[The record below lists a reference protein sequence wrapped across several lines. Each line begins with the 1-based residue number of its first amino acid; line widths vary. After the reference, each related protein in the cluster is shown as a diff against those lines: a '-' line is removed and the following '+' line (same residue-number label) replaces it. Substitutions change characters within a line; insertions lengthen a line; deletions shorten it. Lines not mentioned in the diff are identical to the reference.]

1 MCDMNLTVQCP
12 PRQTVCTFDCK
23 FVMCSDPAEIRFSP
37 EPRPDLFK
45 FGGRI
50 SAAPH
55 PLNDPSTTTVSIL
68 LENANGTV
76 YSVDLAA
83 GDMIATG
90 PSSFIFENPSAR
102 LSGGVGLLKIRRSLQ
117 GPSLIVFKCYGDLSA
132 ATLSHM
138 KATLTIG
145 DQEFRSEGDWRQTPT
160 GWFGAHFER
169 QAP

>member
-1 MCDMNLTVQCP
+1 
-12 PRQTVCTFDCK
+12 
-23 FVMCSDPAEIRFSP
+23 
-37 EPRPDLFK
+37 
-45 FGGRI
+45 
-50 SAAPH
+50 
-55 PLNDPSTTTVSIL
+55 
-68 LENANGTV
+68 ANGTV

-90 PSSFIFENPSAR
+90 PSSFIFESPSAGFG
-102 LSGGVGLLKIRRSLQ
+102 GGVGLLKIRRSLQ

-145 DQEFRSEGDWRQTPT
+145 DQEFRSEGDWRQTPM

-169 QAP
+169 QAPWAVVVGSGGRSGTRADDAHNRRPGVHERGELAADVGRMVRRPL

>member
-1 MCDMNLTVQCP
+1 MCDMNLTMTCP

-23 FVMCSDPAEIRFSP
+23 FVMCPDPAEIRFSP
-37 EPRPDLFK
+37 QPRPDQFK

-50 SAAPH
+50 SAQPH
-55 PLNDPSTTTVSIL
+55 PLNDPSTNPVSIR
-68 LENANGTV
+68 LENANGTI

-83 GDMIATG
+83 GDMIPTG
-90 PSSFIFENPSAR
+90 PSSFIFENPNAR
-102 LSGGVGLLKIRRSLQ
+102 SDGGVGLLKIRKGLQ

-132 ATLSHM
+132 ATLPHM

-145 DQEFRSEGDWRQTPT
+145 DQEFRSEGDWRQTST

-169 QAP
+169 QGP